1 MQRSSIRVSFLGV
14 AFLMLS
20 AGAAW
25 PCSELFLTSGG
36 HYVSARVLNLNV
48 DTNPLLVLSPRGIS
62 RKSYF
67 PEAGDTPLE
76 WTARY
81 GSVNVFS
88 FGLDDSDDGLNEMG
102 LSGAMQWLDGTKYP
116 SGQSDRALSYNY
128 ILQYFLDNYS
138 TVAEVVADVQTI
150 KVYPVL
156 VELFGGAFPQ
166 HFSFH
171 DATGDSAVLEY
182 DGSGVLSVYRPTDIY
197 NGVMTNE
204 PTYPEQ
210 IANLN
215 HYKPWTDPPN
225 LPGSMESLDRFVRGS
240 YMLEKM
246 PVPSS
251 QDYAI
256 DCGWAFIQNLTPG
269 PDQTPDTKSLWTCV
283 RDHCNPAFY
292 FRTITEPR
300 IRWVDLAELDFTAGQ
315 SMKAQPMEAAGE
327 GDVRGDFLAISTSN
341 EAVVSYK
348 GLSINPT
355 ALRSGSAYDYRLHL
369 GKNISQR
376 FDLYVLAETEG
387 GIYTLGN
394 DGVPRKG
401 IYAMYAGLAGA
412 TAPIDIEVSSRY
424 VIPPGWTGRRVTF
437 YIAAV
442 EAGKVPPVTR
452 LADLTEQSPYVI
464 MLDIETLTVKPQ
476 TY

>member
-1 MQRSSIRVSFLGV
+1 MRRGAVCGSLLLLPFLVFPG
-14 AFLMLS
+14 
-20 AGAAW
+20 GAAW
-25 PCSELFLTSGG
+25 SCSELFLTSGG
-36 HYVSARVLNLNV
+36 HFVSARMLNLNV
-48 DTNPLLVLSPRGIS
+48 DTSPLLVLSPRGIV

-67 PEAGDTPLE
+67 PKPGDNPLE

-88 FGLDDSDDGLNEMG
+88 FGLDDCDDGLNEKG
-102 LSGAMQWLDGTKYP
+102 LSAAMQWLDGTKYP
-116 SGQSDRALSYNY
+116 TGQSDRALSYNY
-128 ILQYFLDNYS
+128 VLQYFLDNYA

-156 VELFGGAFPQ
+156 EELFGGAFPQ

-182 DGSGVLSVYRPTDIY
+182 DGTGALSVYRPTDIY

-210 IANLN
+210 IANLEK
-215 HYKPWTDPPN
+215 YKPWTDPPA

-240 YMLEKM
+240 YMLENM

-251 QDYAI
+251 QEDAI
-256 DCGWAFIQNLTPG
+256 AYGWAFIQNITPW

-283 RDHCNPAFY
+283 RDHINPAFY
-292 FRTITEPR
+292 FRTLAEPR
-300 IRWVDLAELDFTAGQ
+300 IRWVEFSDLDFTEGQ
-315 SMKAQPMEAAGE
+315 SMKALRVEDPGE
-327 GDVRGDFLAISTSN
+327 GDVSGDLIAITVSDM
-341 EAVVSYK
+341 AVVSYK

-355 ALRSGSAYDYRLHL
+355 ALRGGSAHQYRLYL
-369 GKNISQR
+369 GRNIDKR
-376 FDLYVLAETEG
+376 FDLYVLAEMEG
-387 GIYTLGN
+387 GIYTLGI
-394 DGVPRKG
+394 DGTLREG
-401 IYAMYAGLAGA
+401 IHVYAGLEGA
-412 TAPIDIEVSSRY
+412 TAPIEIEVSSPY
-424 VIPPGWTGRRVTF
+424 AIPPSWDGRQVTF

-452 LADLTEQSPYVI
+452 LADLTEQTPYVI
-464 MLDIETLTVKPQ
+464 MLDTETLTVK
-476 TY
+476 